1 MKAKKILLFI
11 IIILL
16 LIIGVLAIVYYKT
29 DVFKSSS
36 QKFWKYANQN
46 MEFMDLFNN
55 QDMQEIRNKRSNNPY
70 EVSSV
75 LNINKDGDSYII
87 TANTS
92 AKDSNNL
99 VTDVNF
105 EYNNKKIIDF
115 VLAKKSNLV
124 SFMSKELANGF
135 IAIKNNNIQEL
146 AKEAGMEDV
155 SNIPDSINWTSLI
168 DVLYVQESDEKYFIE
183 TYSKLIEENI
193 SKENYT
199 EEQSGVKIND
209 DVHSAT
215 GYKLVLTENE
225 TKEIAK
231 KILSNIKDEDA
242 RAINFISSRLKLLN
256 VPKKYTEH
264 DAIAGEVSKLIE
276 QIDSIETTD
285 EKLLEATVYVENKQ
299 TIQANIKIKDG
310 SVIKIIFKRDENK
323 LYIIQDSKNEYLAK
337 SSNPILSHIGNIKE
351 ITLSNNIS
359 DDKNS
364 STIEFKAQFFNNFN
378 IEYNSKITIGES
390 GSASIEFENTPR
402 VVLNEL
408 ESENL
413 KSTYKTI
420 VYGLGKIYENKKAML
435 NNNSTTETQNR
446 VESQENIENST
457 ATEADTIQG
466 N

>member
-29 DVFKSSS
+29 DVFKSRS

-75 LNINKDGDSYII
+75 LNINKDNDSYII
-87 TANTS
+87 TAKTS

-231 KILSNIKDEDA
+231 KILNNIKDEDA
-242 RAINFISSRLKLLN
+242 
-256 VPKKYTEH
+256 
-264 DAIAGEVSKLIE
+264 
-276 QIDSIETTD
+276 
-285 EKLLEATVYVENKQ
+285 
-299 TIQANIKIKDG
+299 
-310 SVIKIIFKRDENK
+310 
-323 LYIIQDSKNEYLAK
+323 
-337 SSNPILSHIGNIKE
+337 
-351 ITLSNNIS
+351 
-359 DDKNS
+359 
-364 STIEFKAQFFNNFN
+364 
-378 IEYNSKITIGES
+378 
-390 GSASIEFENTPR
+390 
-402 VVLNEL
+402 
-408 ESENL
+408 
-413 KSTYKTI
+413 
-420 VYGLGKIYENKKAML
+420 
-435 NNNSTTETQNR
+435 
-446 VESQENIENST
+446 
-457 ATEADTIQG
+457 
-466 N
+466 